1 MYKISILSMPYGYR
15 LRGVDAQTEFYLP
28 KHAYTT
34 CPATQPEAQ
43 AH

>member
-1 MYKISILSMPYGYR
+1 MYKLAFFQCFMDAR
-15 LRGVDAQTEFYLP
+15 LRGDDAQTVFDLP